1 MFITNFD
8 LAQGYF
14 DVGSKADFW
23 DYVQET
29 LIPQTFRTVDYN
41 GGDVAEDDTRFLDNG
56 YFLRLGPPSLRQ
68 FRVPKGT
75 SWVLRNCFRFRLKIL
90 HFLPVL
96 KMGAT
101 AGVIPRFIYMY
112 LYMHMYVWTFV
123 FLLF

>member
-1 MFITNFD
+1 MFIYICFPNFD

-68 FRVPKGT
+68 FRVPKGR
-75 SWVLRNCFRFRLKIL
+75 VKVKVIL
-90 HFLPVL
+90 
-96 KMGAT
+96 M
-101 AGVIPRFIYMY
+101 
-112 LYMHMYVWTFV
+112 
-123 FLLF
+123 

>member
-68 FRVPKGT
+68 FRVPKGRFMDST
-75 SWVLRNCFRFRLKIL
+75 RSRPYSCEVDVSLRI
-90 HFLPVL
+90 
-96 KMGAT
+96 
-101 AGVIPRFIYMY
+101 
-112 LYMHMYVWTFV
+112 
-123 FLLF
+123 